1 MSLNSHGRGLGVPAR
16 RWTLCPRASSGGA
29 AGEAFPG
36 DLGMWTES
44 REEAAQG
51 PEHHTLCSSGSETM
65 GC

>member
-1 MSLNSHGRGLGVPAR
+1 MAVALGCLPIGGLCAPEAPRGERLGK
-16 RWTLCPRASSGGA
+16 LS
-29 AGEAFPG
+29 PG